1 MADGLTFTAS
11 ESGLTPESAKITN
24 AKFTSLVSSTAA
36 VDNFQLAIT
45 RDVLLRLGFPQA
57 LEQISVLLQLYS
69 KTGSKRDSVANAN
82 LVLAQNDIVANKELL
97 ISLINDEVNGTGSAV
112 GSTSIAT
119 RMASFSFN
127 PAQEQLKV
135 VQNVVGRITSRLES
149 RKHIYQIIRLLN
161 KDYAVKLPGVVGALI
176 GGGGGGVG
184 NKRRRRS

>member
-1 MADGLTFTAS
+1 MASDGLTFASS

-24 AKFTSLVSSTAA
+24 SRYTALVNSTAA

-69 KTGSKRDSVANAN
+69 KTGSKRDAVANSN
-82 LVLAQNDIVANKELL
+82 LLIAQADIVANKELL
-97 ISLINDEVNGTGSAV
+97 ISLINDEVNGSGSAT

-127 PAQEQLKV
+127 PAQEQLKI

-149 RKHIYQIIRLLN
+149 RKHIYMIIRLLN
-161 KDYAVKLPGVVGALI
+161 KDYSVKLPGVIGTLI
-176 GGGGGGVG
+176 GGGGGSV
-184 NKRRRRS
+184 NKRRRS